1 MDQLEILQ
9 HESVRGFLS
18 HSGWNSVLE
27 SVTTGVPLAVW
38 PMIADQPFN
47 ARFLVDELNIAI
59 RVSPI
64 DRTMRGLVPSE
75 EISKVVKELMDGEAG
90 AEATKRV
97 VELSA
102 LAKEAMDEGGLSW
115 IAVKEMITELCAM
128 KNDVHEKEE
137 ANYCKQ
143 DI

>member
-1 MDQLEILQ
+1 
-9 HESVRGFLS
+9 
-18 HSGWNSVLE
+18 
-27 SVTTGVPLAVW
+27 
-38 PMIADQPFN
+38 
-47 ARFLVDELNIAI
+47 
-59 RVSPI
+59 
-64 DRTMRGLVPSE
+64 
-75 EISKVVKELMDGEAG
+75 MDGEAG

-143 DI
+143 DV